1 MTGPSLADLLDDLD
15 DLHSQVRDFGVE
27 VLDLIENADRYEPTG
42 TGEME
47 ASPRGEWIHRDDL
60 LSEIRSQVGK

>member
-1 MTGPSLADLLDDLD
+1 MIGPSLADLLDDLD

-27 VLDLIENADRYEPTG
+27 VLGLIENADRYEPDG
-42 TGEME
+42 DGSM
-47 ASPRGEWIHRDDL
+47 AAAPRGEWIHLDDL